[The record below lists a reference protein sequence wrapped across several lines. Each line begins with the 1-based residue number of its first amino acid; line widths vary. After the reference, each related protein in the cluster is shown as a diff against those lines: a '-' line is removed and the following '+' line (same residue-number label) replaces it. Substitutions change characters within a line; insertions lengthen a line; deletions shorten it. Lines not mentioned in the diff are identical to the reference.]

1 MARPKKGY
9 HTKDGKRV
17 PGVTTIIGRFKD
29 SGALMYWAFNQG
41 KAGKERLYEEAEK
54 AADIGTLAHELV
66 EMHIRGEDP
75 VKIGEHAGE
84 FPEMSRA
91 ALDAYGAYLSWEKQ
105 TKIVILE
112 QETPLVSEA
121 YRFGGTIDA
130 MGRDMDG
137 RFCLVDWKTSNS
149 VYSDYLLQLAA
160 YKVLWEENNIP
171 HKIDGGF
178 HLCRFAKE
186 HGDFAHHYYPNLDE
200 AWRMFELLRECYDID
215 KVLKKRAA

>member
-1 MARPKKGY
+1 M
-9 HTKDGKRV
+9 

-41 KAGKERLYEEAEK
+41 KAGKERLYEDAEK

-66 EMHIRGEDP
+66 EMHIKGADP
-75 VKIGEHAGE
+75 EHLHHHIKD
-84 FPEMSRA
+84 FPRDMGQTA
-91 ALDAYGAYLSWEKQ
+91 MDAYGAYLDWEEQ
-105 TKIVILE
+105 TNLKILD
-112 QETPLVSEA
+112 QEMSLVSEA
-121 YRFGGTIDA
+121 FRFGGTIDA
-130 MGRDMDG
+130 LGRDARG

-149 VYSDYLLQLAA
+149 VYQDYLLQLAA

-171 HKIDGGF
+171 QKIDGGF

-215 KVLKKRAA
+215 KQLKKRAA